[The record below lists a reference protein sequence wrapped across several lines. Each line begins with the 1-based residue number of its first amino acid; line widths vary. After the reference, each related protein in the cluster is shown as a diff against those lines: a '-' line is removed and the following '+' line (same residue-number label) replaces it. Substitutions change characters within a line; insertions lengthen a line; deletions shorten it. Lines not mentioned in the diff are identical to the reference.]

1 MPRLVRISRLNITL
15 AEAYE
20 KSLRF
25 AERVKSK
32 PNVGELWEIAR
43 RLEGCPRHASVH
55 ASAVVISDEPLD
67 AHIPLYKDPKRPELI
82 TGYAMGPIE
91 KLGLLKMDFLGL
103 RTLTVLANTVALLKD
118 ARGISID
125 LETLPLDD
133 PKTYALLSEA
143 KTFGVF
149 QLESAGMRE
158 ALRGLRPERLPGR
171 VAMVL
176 VYPPGPEEVIAAL
189 IQRPPGST

>member
-1 MPRLVRISRLNITL
+1 
-15 AEAYE
+15 
-20 KSLRF
+20 
-25 AERVKSK
+25 
-32 PNVGELWEIAR
+32 
-43 RLEGCPRHASVH
+43 
-55 ASAVVISDEPLD
+55 
-67 AHIPLYKDPKRPELI
+67 
-82 TGYAMGPIE
+82 MGPIE

-118 ARGISID
+118 TRGISID

-158 ALRGLRPERLPGR
+158 ALRGLRPERLAG
-171 VAMVL
+171 VL
-176 VYPPGPEEVIAAL
+176 AVGSLYPPGPMGLLAAFL
-189 IQRPPGST
+189 ERPPGRAKITHQHPAVGEVTRGTYGIMGVQEQI